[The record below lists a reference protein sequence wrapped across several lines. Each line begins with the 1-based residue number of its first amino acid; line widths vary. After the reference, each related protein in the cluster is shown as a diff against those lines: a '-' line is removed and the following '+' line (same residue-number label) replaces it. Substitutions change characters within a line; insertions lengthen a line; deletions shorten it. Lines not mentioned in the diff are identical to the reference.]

1 MIKKLITTLLK
12 FCVSGG
18 ILYFLFRNMDLTLF
32 FHDLKTVNPYAIIFV
47 AVFFICLQ
55 AISAVRW
62 SIILHK
68 DVDIPYLKLLAI
80 YFIGMFFNNF
90 LPTMVGGDII
100 KGLYLYRE
108 SKKGGV
114 SVASIFMDRYSGFSA
129 LIIITT
135 IALITGYSLIKDTG
149 LPGFLILLICGYTTA
164 SLIIWVGPL
173 HSWAMKILAKIHFYG
188 INHKIDALYKTLMA
202 YKGHKDILVKILLLS
217 FMVQVGVIVG
227 YYILAINLGIEV
239 RLAYFFFFIPIATV
253 ITMLPISLGG
263 LGIREGAFVY
273 LFTMVGA
280 SKGQALSLSLIWY
293 AVMVIVSMIGGVAFI
308 KMGGHAK
315 DLQKE
320 AEGLEE

>member
-1 MIKKLITTLLK
+1 MTKKIITTLIK
-12 FCVSGG
+12 FLVSGS
-18 ILYFLFRNMDLTLF
+18 ILYFLFHNMDLQLF
-32 FHDLKTVNPYAIIFV
+32 FHDLKRVNPYVILFV

-55 AISAVRW
+55 AVSAFRW

-68 DVDIPYLKLLAI
+68 DVDVRYRKLLAI

-135 IALITGYSLIKDTG
+135 IAFITGYSLIKDTT
-149 LPGFLILLICGYTTA
+149 LPGFLIFLIGGYTAA
-164 SLIIWVGPL
+164 SLIIWVGPF
-173 HSWAMKILAKIHFYG
+173 HSWAMRILAKIHFYG
-188 INHKIDALYKTLMA
+188 INHKVDALYTTLMG
-202 YKGHKDILVKILLLS
+202 YKGHKDILVKILLIS
-217 FMVQVGVIVG
+217 FVVQTGVIVG
-227 YYILAINLGIEV
+227 YYILAQSLGIDV
-239 RLAYFFFFIPIATV
+239 KLAYFFFFIPLATV
-253 ITMLPISLGG
+253 ITMVPITVGG

-280 SKGQALSLSLIWY
+280 TKTQAISLSLIWY
-293 AVMVIVSMIGGVAFI
+293 AVMVVVSMIGGIAFI

-320 AEGLEE
+320 VEGL

>member
-1 MIKKLITTLLK
+1 MTKKILTTLIK
-12 FCVSGG
+12 FCVSGS
-18 ILYFLFRNMDLTLF
+18 ILYFLFHNMDLTLF
-32 FHDLKTVNPYAIIFV
+32 FRDLKRVNPYVILFV
-47 AVFFICLQ
+47 AIFFICLQ
-55 AISAVRW
+55 AVSAFRW

-68 DVDIPYLKLLAI
+68 DVDVPYRKLLAI

-135 IALITGYSLIKDTG
+135 IAFITGYSLIKGTT
-149 LPGFLILLICGYTTA
+149 LTGFLIFLIGGYTAA
-164 SLIIWVGPL
+164 SLVIWVGPL
-173 HSWAMKILAKIHFYG
+173 HSWAMRILAKIHFYG
-188 INHKIDALYKTLMA
+188 INHKVDALYKTLMG
-202 YKGHKDILVKILLLS
+202 YKGHKDILVKILLIS
-217 FMVQVGVIVG
+217 FVVQAGVIVG
-227 YYILAINLGIEV
+227 YYILAHSLGIDV
-239 RLAYFFFFIPIATV
+239 KLAYFFFFIPLATV
-253 ITMLPISLGG
+253 ITMVPITVGG

-280 SKGQALSLSLIWY
+280 TKAQAISLSLIWY
-293 AVMVIVSMIGGVAFI
+293 AVMVVVSMIGGIAFI

-315 DLQKE
+315 DLHKE
-320 AEGLEE
+320 AEGL